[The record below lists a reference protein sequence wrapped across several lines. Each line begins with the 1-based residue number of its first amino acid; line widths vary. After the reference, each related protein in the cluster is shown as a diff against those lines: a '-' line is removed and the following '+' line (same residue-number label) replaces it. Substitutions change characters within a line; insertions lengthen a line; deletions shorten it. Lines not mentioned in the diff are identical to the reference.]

1 MVPGLFVNPEKNV
14 ALNVKDI
21 RTWRW
26 LAGILQAGVI
36 LGLPFVRIRGESA
49 LRFDIPS
56 LRLHVFGHTIWI
68 QELFIVLVATLFVVL
83 LIIFMTLVFGRVWCG
98 WLCPQTVIVDFTPFV
113 DRSEKA
119 GMLRHSLGLLLM
131 FLISIVV
138 AASLIWYFVSPY
150 EFIDDL
156 LAGRLGM
163 TTWGFWAVFTIIL
176 FLDFAFLRHRWCKT
190 ICPYSM
196 LQGVLFDKSTMIIE
210 LEAARSGEC
219 IDCGRCVKVC
229 PTHLDIRNGA
239 DSACINCAGCIDA
252 CNHVMTRQQ
261 KKGLIRYAFGSGNEG
276 KILRQSSLLIG
287 SLVTL
292 LLAFLIYLMAART
305 GVEVTVL
312 PHTMEARQTR
322 EQLIINAYQ
331 LAVINML
338 DVPVDLDV
346 TVDAAGAV
354 LVPAGKQTFHIDS
367 GDKNKFP
374 LFVKIR
380 RTPGMKT
387 VKLRI
392 RLFDQQKN
400 INIVKEAN
408 FVIPHE
414 L

>member
-1 MVPGLFVNPEKNV
+1 M
-14 ALNVKDI
+14 ALNVNNI

-26 LAGILQAGVI
+26 LVGMLQAIVI
-36 LGLPFVRIRGESA
+36 LGLPFVRIKGESA

-56 LRLHVFGHTIWI
+56 LRLHVFGHAIWI
-68 QELFIVLVATLFVVL
+68 QELFIVLVATLFVAL

-98 WLCPQTVIVDFTPFV
+98 WLCPQTVIVDFTPFI
-113 DRSEKA
+113 DRGEKA
-119 GMLRHSLGLLLM
+119 GLLRHSLALVLM
-131 FLISIVV
+131 FLLSILV

-150 EFIDDL
+150 EFINDL

-163 TTWGFWAVFTIIL
+163 TTWGFWTVFTIVL

-210 LEAARSGEC
+210 LDAARSGEC
-219 IDCGRCVKVC
+219 SDCLRCVKAC

-239 DSACINCAGCIDA
+239 DSACINCAECIDA
-252 CNHVMTRQQ
+252 CKDVMARQG

-276 KILRQSSLLIG
+276 KIFRQSSLIIG
-287 SLVTL
+287 SFVIL
-292 LLAFLIYLMAART
+292 LLAFLIYLMTART

-322 EQLIINAYQ
+322 DQLIINAY
-331 LAVINML
+331 LLSVINMR
-338 DVPVDLDV
+338 DVPVNLDV
-346 TVDAAGAV
+346 TVDAVGAA
-354 LVPAGKQTFHIDS
+354 LVPSERQTLHIAP
-367 GDKNKFP
+367 GGKNKFP

-380 RTPGMKT
+380 RNPGMKT

-392 RLFDQQKN
+392 RLLDQQKN
-400 INIVKEAN
+400 ILIDKEAN